1 MLATANNC
9 QLVVIDMQAKLL
21 NAMDDAERKQ
31 VVSRSGIL
39 LKAASLLEIPVLVT
53 EQYPKGLGKT
63 DSALAES
70 REDTAVYEKTCF
82 SCLGQSA
89 FGDMVGQSERSQYIL
104 CGIEAHV
111 CVLQTALD
119 LIAQGKEVFVVE
131 DAVCSRATGNK
142 QNALQRIRQAGGIIS
157 NMESVVFEW
166 LRDARHARFKEISS
180 LIR

>member
-21 NAMDDAERKQ
+21 NAMDDAQRQQ

-39 LKAASLLEIPVLVT
+39 LKAASLLDIPVLVT
-53 EQYPKGLGKT
+53 EQYPEGLGKT
-63 DSALAES
+63 DNTLVES
-70 REDTAVYEKTCF
+70 IEDVAVYEKTCF
-82 SCLGQSA
+82 SCLGQSV
-89 FGDMVGQSERSQYIL
+89 FSKTVEQSARSQYIL

-111 CVLQTALD
+111 CVLQTALE
-119 LIAQGKEVFVVE
+119 LIAQGQEVFVVE
-131 DAVCSRATGNK
+131 DAVCSRSAQNK

-157 NMESVVFEW
+157 NMESVIFEW

>member
-21 NAMDDAERKQ
+21 NAMDDAQRQQ

-39 LKAASLLEIPVLVT
+39 LKAASLLDIPVLVT
-53 EQYPKGLGKT
+53 EQYPEGLGKT
-63 DSALAES
+63 DDALAES
-70 REDTAVYEKTCF
+70 IEGIAVYEKTCF

-89 FGDMVGQSERSQYIL
+89 FGRTVKQSGRSQYIL
-104 CGIEAHV
+104 CGVEAHV

-119 LIAQGKEVFVVE
+119 LIAQGKEVFVIE
-131 DAVCSRATGNK
+131 DAVCSRSAGNK

-157 NMESVVFEW
+157 NMESVIFEW